1 MRLAV
6 SEGWDG
12 KWGFLHSS
20 SDFLVF
26 STLKKKKHKAILQLG
41 KNNEVYLHFG
51 KNDKCNNDVTSWKM
65 LMG

>member
-1 MRLAV
+1 MGVFTFFFRLF
-6 SEGWDG
+6 GI
-12 KWGFLHSS
+12 LHI
-20 SDFLVF
+20 
-26 STLKKKKHKAILQLG
+26 KKKKHKAILQLG